1 MAQTARDAFV
11 MSRAVRLMTVIFALI
26 SVSGCQNPAR
36 KVVYSAYEL
45 VGVQKRDL
53 LKKRVD
59 ASREEQ
65 QEAGETFRDALERLR
80 ALYAIDGGKLEK
92 QYDLMKASYDKS
104 HRQSEDVKKSIRQ
117 VEEVAGDLFTE
128 WEKEASQIET
138 ASLRAK
144 SREQLAE
151 TQRRYAD
158 MHASLKKSEAR
169 MEPVLTK
176 FHDQVL
182 YLKHNLNAQAIA
194 SLKGESLNIQKEI
207 ERLIGEMNRSIAESD
222 KFIKQMM

>member
-1 MAQTARDAFV
+1 MGPRDAFG
-11 MSRAVRLMTVIFALI
+11 MRLSLSTTSVFASLIFLF
-26 SVSGCQNPAR
+26 GCQNPAR

-65 QEAGETFRDALERLR
+65 KEAGETFRDALERLR
-80 ALYAIDGGKLEK
+80 ALYAVDGGKLEK

-117 VEEVAGDLFTE
+117 VEDVAGDLFVE
-128 WEKEASQIET
+128 WEKEAGEIET
-138 ASLRAK
+138 VSLRAK

-151 TQRRYAD
+151 TRRRYAD

-169 MEPVLTK
+169 MEPVLAK

-182 YLKHNLNAQAIA
+182 FLKHNLNAQAIA

-207 ERLIGEMNRSIAESD
+207 ERLIGEMNQSIAESD